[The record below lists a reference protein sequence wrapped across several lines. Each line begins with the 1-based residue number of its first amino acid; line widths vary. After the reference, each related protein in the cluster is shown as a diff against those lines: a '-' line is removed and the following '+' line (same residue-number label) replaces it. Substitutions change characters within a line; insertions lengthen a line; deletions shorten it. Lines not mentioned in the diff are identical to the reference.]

1 MSQNKNYYSKR
12 NNRLTKKEFNKKN
25 NIRSNSYSSR
35 YINMYLTKEMDITPK
50 HKKNI
55 SNNKYDYKQIEDDYY
70 NISRIKNTEICR
82 YNDSSPNNN
91 EHQDIVN
98 IFKTDNTKLKKD
110 NNDIKKEKDQILFF
124 EKKGDNN
131 FIISTKKKEGNK
143 KNQISQK
150 IIAKYSF
157 LNKTWILIQEI
168 FGNSIINLFWT
179 EVNENI
185 LKQYKLRLKNKEIKD
200 LNENDINIVFKDD
213 YKEKYDNQIKKYNA
227 LNIQMNEVNQKFE
240 YLKTKFNQVDNQ
252 MKERDTLIN
261 ILNEEKIDLLKKI
274 SDKNNNELTSII
286 NSLQKENDI
295 LKNKNSVLK
304 NKIKKIPYLIELEIK
319 KYTEQEK
326 NKFHTEKNFNK
337 ITKDLKLNLDNR
349 KINNKIIKEENFQI
363 NCKSS
368 AQNSLSINYKDEIQN
383 LEEILNIKDKKIKV
397 IYKNLK
403 LINES
408 LKQSGY
414 YDNPKNTKFQN
425 LINQTLEL

>member
-131 FIISTKKKEGNK
+131 FIISTKEKEGNK

-168 FGNSIINLFWT
+168 FDNSIINLFWT

-213 YKEKYDNQIKKYNA
+213 YKEKYENQIKKYNA

>member
-1 MSQNKNYYSKR
+1 
-12 NNRLTKKEFNKKN
+12 
-25 NIRSNSYSSR
+25 
-35 YINMYLTKEMDITPK
+35 
-50 HKKNI
+50 
-55 SNNKYDYKQIEDDYY
+55 
-70 NISRIKNTEICR
+70 
-82 YNDSSPNNN
+82 
-91 EHQDIVN
+91 
-98 IFKTDNTKLKKD
+98 
-110 NNDIKKEKDQILFF
+110 
-124 EKKGDNN
+124 
-131 FIISTKKKEGNK
+131 
-143 KNQISQK
+143 
-150 IIAKYSF
+150 
-157 LNKTWILIQEI
+157 
-168 FGNSIINLFWT
+168 
-179 EVNENI
+179 
-185 LKQYKLRLKNKEIKD
+185 
-200 LNENDINIVFKDD
+200 
-213 YKEKYDNQIKKYNA
+213 
-227 LNIQMNEVNQKFE
+227 MNEVNQKFE

-274 SDKNNNELTSII
+274 FDKNNNEFTSII

-425 LINQTLEL
+425 LIKKILEL

>member
-98 IFKTDNTKLKKD
+98 IFKTDNTKLKKN
-110 NNDIKKEKDQILFF
+110 NNDINKEKDQILFF

-131 FIISTKKKEGNK
+131 FIISTKEKEGNK

-168 FGNSIINLFWT
+168 FDNSIINLFWT

-213 YKEKYDNQIKKYNA
+213 YKEKYENQIKKYNA

-274 SDKNNNELTSII
+274 SDKNNNEFTSII

-363 NCKSS
+363 NCKCST
-368 AQNSLSINYKDEIQN
+368 QNSLSINYKDEIQN

>member
-98 IFKTDNTKLKKD
+98 IFKTDNTKLKKN

-131 FIISTKKKEGNK
+131 FIISTKEKEGNK

-168 FGNSIINLFWT
+168 FDNSIINLFWT

-213 YKEKYDNQIKKYNA
+213 YKEKYENQIKKYNA

-274 SDKNNNELTSII
+274 SDKNNNEFTSII

-319 KYTEQEK
+319 KYTEQKK

-363 NCKSS
+363 NYKSS

>member
-98 IFKTDNTKLKKD
+98 IFKTDNTKLKKN

-131 FIISTKKKEGNK
+131 FIISTKEKEGNK

-168 FGNSIINLFWT
+168 FDNSIINLFWT

-213 YKEKYDNQIKKYNA
+213 YKEKYENQIKKYNA

-274 SDKNNNELTSII
+274 SDKNNNEFTSII

>member
-1 MSQNKNYYSKR
+1 
-12 NNRLTKKEFNKKN
+12 
-25 NIRSNSYSSR
+25 
-35 YINMYLTKEMDITPK
+35 MYLTKEMDITPK

-98 IFKTDNTKLKKD
+98 IFKTDNTKLKKN

-131 FIISTKKKEGNK
+131 FIISTKEKEGNK

-213 YKEKYDNQIKKYNA
+213 YKEKYENQIKKYNA

>member
-131 FIISTKKKEGNK
+131 FIISTKEKEGNK

-213 YKEKYDNQIKKYNA
+213 YKEKYENQIKKYNA

>member
-98 IFKTDNTKLKKD
+98 IFKTDNTKLKKN

-131 FIISTKKKEGNK
+131 FIISTKEKEGNK

-157 LNKTWILIQEI
+157 LNKTWILIEEI
-168 FGNSIINLFWT
+168 FDNSIINLFWT

-213 YKEKYDNQIKKYNA
+213 YKEKYENQIKKYNA

-274 SDKNNNELTSII
+274 SDKNNNEFTSII

-368 AQNSLSINYKDEIQN
+368 TQNSLSINYKDEIQN

>member
-131 FIISTKKKEGNK
+131 FIISTKEKEGNK

-168 FGNSIINLFWT
+168 FDNSIINLFWT

-213 YKEKYDNQIKKYNA
+213 YKEKYENQIKKYNA

-337 ITKDLKLNLDNR
+337 ITKDLNLNLDNR

>member
-110 NNDIKKEKDQILFF
+110 NNDIKKEQILFF

-131 FIISTKKKEGNK
+131 FIISTKEKEGNK

-213 YKEKYDNQIKKYNA
+213 YKEKYENQIKKYNA

>member
-131 FIISTKKKEGNK
+131 FIISTKEKEGNK

-168 FGNSIINLFWT
+168 FDNSIINLFWT
-179 EVNENI
+179 EVNETI

-213 YKEKYDNQIKKYNA
+213 YKEKYENQIKKYNA

-274 SDKNNNELTSII
+274 SDKNNNEFTSII

-383 LEEILNIKDKKIKV
+383 LEEILNIKDQKIK
-397 IYKNLK
+397 IINKNLK

-408 LKQSGY
+408 LKQIGF
-414 YDNPKNTKFQN
+414 YDNHKNIKFQN